1 MEGLFHQ
8 STSSQNVRD
17 LKEAGVTLKYPVSS
31 PKQSCLLYVTTRG
44 SMQIKQVAVFV
55 RQIKNV
61 DSYLY
66 N

>member
-31 PKQSCLLYVTTRG
+31 PKQSWQPAGEG